1 MLIHKNRKVCVW
13 APEQTCA
20 PSGMPLLWHYSMP
33 ELAHQDNGLQRRTIP
48 QQLLAPKR
56 HKRCAPN
63 LTSHCQLR
71 TKELLGLQ
79 KKQHPLCSRM
89 YIRGP
94 ALTIWDNQVL
104 RLLSSEVSDCDWGNP
119 GGSVRGQKS
128 ASRVCKAIISSPS
141 HRGCLRVL
149 LCWSPTTLSLTPG
162 ESLFCDASCITSHG
176 LCSSHCF
183 LVRPKPCPLPCSKIR
198 VQSWDLGDCLFVFF
212 PLLES

>member
-1 MLIHKNRKVCVW
+1 MCRIRDATALHD
-13 APEQTCA
+13 
-20 PSGMPLLWHYSMP
+20 SMP
-33 ELAHQDNGLQRRTIP
+33 ELAHQDNGLQGRTIP

-79 KKQHPLCSRM
+79 KRQHPLSSRI

-94 ALTIWDNQVL
+94 VQTIWDNQVL
-104 RLLSSEVSDCDWGNP
+104 RLLSSVVSDCDWGNP
-119 GGSVRGQKS
+119 GGIVSGQKS

-149 LCWSPTTLSLTPG
+149 LLWSPTTLSLTPG
-162 ESLFCDASCITSHG
+162 ESLLCDASCIRESW
-176 LCSSHCF
+176 
-183 LVRPKPCPLPCSKIR
+183 PLLFSLI
-198 VQSWDLGDCLFVFF
+198 LGETKALPF
-212 PLLES
+212 PLL